1 MDTTNSPLEQQRLSK
16 EAEERLSQLIMLD
29 EKLKNVDKGILEVEL
44 HIIDRLRNESGAS
57 NISLLAEAL
66 ETVRKMERRE
76 GDE

>member
-1 MDTTNSPLEQQRLSK
+1 MDTTNSPQEQRLSK
-16 EAEERLSQLIMLD
+16 EAEERLSQLIKLD
-29 EKLKNVDKGILEVEL
+29 EKLKKVDAGILEVEQ